1 MNSIDVIFEENIVMN
16 NIFKNARSTEPRGF
30 LDVYSEDEVMQMW
43 SNDYIVNNWTR
54 QNRDWLDMTAGLI
67 LDKRLGII

>member
-1 MNSIDVIFEENIVMN
+1 MNSIDVIFEEHIVMN
-16 NIFKNARSTEPRGF
+16 NIFKNVRSTEPRGF

-43 SNDYIVNNWTR
+43 SNDYIINNWTR

-67 LDKRLGII
+67 LDKRLGIV